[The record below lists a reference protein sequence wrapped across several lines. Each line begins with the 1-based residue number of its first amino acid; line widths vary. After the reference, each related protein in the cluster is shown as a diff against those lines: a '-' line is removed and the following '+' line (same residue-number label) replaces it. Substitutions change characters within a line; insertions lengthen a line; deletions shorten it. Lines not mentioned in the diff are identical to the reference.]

1 MPFDEITEKFSG
13 STGINASNY
22 RKPEIFSNP
31 SCHFFIKWLL
41 VHDLRKHFSANFSFY
56 KLKPRN
62 MKRETLEKLMLPEL
76 CNLLVDNTLL
86 LLESMDKKADG
97 ATIRDL
103 RKNVELIQEIITKKR
118 MEEAA

>member
-1 MPFDEITEKFSG
+1 
-13 STGINASNY
+13 
-22 RKPEIFSNP
+22 
-31 SCHFFIKWLL
+31 
-41 VHDLRKHFSANFSFY
+41 
-56 KLKPRN
+56 
-62 MKRETLEKLMLPEL
+62 MKREALEKLMLPEL